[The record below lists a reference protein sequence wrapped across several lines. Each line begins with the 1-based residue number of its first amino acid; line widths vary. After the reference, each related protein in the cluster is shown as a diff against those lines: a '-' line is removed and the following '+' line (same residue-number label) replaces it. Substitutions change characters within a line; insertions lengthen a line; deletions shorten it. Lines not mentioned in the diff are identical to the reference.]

1 MKMKNGIS
9 REDPQA
15 VEKLQAKLDACK
27 ASQEKMKAVNAY
39 YRKNETLKDCP
50 YLTAEE
56 IESVTENMRRLY
68 PIHDKPYP
76 SYYLT
81 NNSAEIRRLE
91 KRLDEL
97 SRDKEAGFVGW
108 EFDGGEAVANEE
120 ACRLQLIFDEKPS
133 EEQRMALK
141 RSGFVWSPT
150 NEAWQRQLNGNAIRA
165 ANYID
170 FIKPLDGRRPSELQP
185 KMELKNKGRE
195 ER

>member
-1 MKMKNGIS
+1 MKTKNGIS

-91 KRLDEL
+91 KRLEEL
-97 SRDKEAGFVGW
+97 SRDKETGFVGW
-108 EFDGGEAVANEE
+108 IFEGGEAVANEE
-120 ACRLQLIFDEKPS
+120 ACRLQLFFDEKPS

-185 KMELKNKGRE
+185 KMEPKNKGRE

>member
-91 KRLDEL
+91 KRLEEL
-97 SRDKEAGFVGW
+97 SRDKETGFVGW
-108 EFDGGEAVANEE
+108 KFEGGEAVANEE
-120 ACRLQLIFDEKPS
+120 ACRLQLFFDEKPS

-150 NEAWQRQLNGNAIRA
+150 NEAWQRQLNSNAIYATDRLE
-165 ANYID
+165 
-170 FIKPLDGRRPSELQP
+170 FLKPLDGHRPSELQP
-185 KMELKNKGRE
+185 KVNVRDKGGEAR
-195 ER
+195 